1 MSIQQNTLLKF
12 LPGPGPS
19 KCPWAWAWVAV
30 KIISVLYH
38 DFALHIKIHLLEM
51 YVSFLQTDGSWLTL
65 DSLLN
70 INYAKNIHSGS
81 HETPKQETSS
91 GFANIAQPLHVPG
104 LPVHALG
111 GHKVRRTFALQ
122 NAWRAGA
129 TWNTEMLRKY
139 KLILNEH
146 MTNSVVKHT
155 HLWHAASFRPCVAGD
170 NHKNIQ
176 PIFLMLSPKTMALER
191 VSGVNTENPMHE
203 YQIKSANSIRFL
215 LNLCSHL
222 LASGLRQKH
231 I

>member
-1 MSIQQNTLLKF
+1 MGRTATFIKLYYGLCASPKWSIDMSIQQNTLLKF

-38 DFALHIKIHLLEM
+38 DFALNIKIHLLEM

-70 INYAKNIHSGS
+70 INYAKNIDSGS

-111 GHKVRRTFALQ
+111 SHKVRRTFALQ
-122 NAWRAGA
+122 NAWRVGA
-129 TWNTEMLRKY
+129 TWNTEMLRS
-139 KLILNEH
+139 ISSFW
-146 MTNSVVKHT
+146 TNT
-155 HLWHAASFRPCVAGD
+155 WPTLWWS
-170 NHKNIQ
+170 I
-176 PIFLMLSPKTMALER
+176 PICDMPHPLGH
-191 VSGVNTENPMHE
+191 V
-203 YQIKSANSIRFL
+203 
-215 LNLCSHL
+215 
-222 LASGLRQKH
+222 
-231 I
+231 

>member
-1 MSIQQNTLLKF
+1 
-12 LPGPGPS
+12 
-19 KCPWAWAWVAV
+19 
-30 KIISVLYH
+30 
-38 DFALHIKIHLLEM
+38 M

-70 INYAKNIHSGS
+70 INYAKNIDSGS

-146 MTNSVVKHT
+146 MTNSVVRHT
-155 HLWHAASFRPCVAGD
+155 HLWHVTSFRPCVAGD

-222 LASGLRQKH
+222 LASGLRQ
-231 I
+231 